1 MNDWSDVEMVTE
13 IRSGNCEA
21 SMLDSESSVH
31 TEIIQDVG
39 GTGIDCELGAKDFR
53 KGWGGD

>member
-1 MNDWSDVEMVTE
+1 MVTE